1 MRKYYTPGVYF
12 VSIVSGILAFVIT
25 LIFTDPLVALLCGA
39 AVTLLVSVA
48 IPLGLSMSDGKY
60 KRFKEGIPRP
70 FIIDERVNCVI
81 GGELKGGFI
90 VLTRDK
96 LFIMTFVGKR
106 PIRYELKR
114 DEVKKVSVSE
124 NIYLN
129 IFLDYNKFIR
139 IASGNCLE
147 IKDKLSEQG
156 FGD

>member
-1 MRKYYTPGVYF
+1 MKKYYTPGVYF
-12 VSIVSGILAFVIT
+12 VSIVGGILVFVIT
-25 LIFTDPLVALLCGA
+25 LIFIDPNLALLCGA
-39 AVTLLVSVA
+39 IVTLLSSVA
-48 IPLGLSMSDGKY
+48 IPLGLSISDKKY

-70 FIIDERVNCVI
+70 FLIDERINCVI
-81 GGELKGGFI
+81 GGELRDGFI

-96 LFIMTFVGKR
+96 LFIMTFVDKR

-114 DEVKKVSVSE
+114 DEVKKVSITE

-139 IASGNCLE
+139 IASGNCFE

-156 FGD
+156 FGI